1 MCHLQASKRKYMS
14 AENGWLAK
22 RKAFPGATI
31 HILWYW
37 HVWSYL
43 GCLFTYLSSRAI
55 HIESA
60 ISLSIDDDQ
69 WWIVFVVWLTDER
82 RSLFSSRDHC
92 QRPSPSRISDTPR
105 AGFEP
110 AQNLSS
116 GFDEWSCAVVIT
128 TTPRRQDAFIQALWR
143 FVSRR
148 GNVRVIR
155 TDKGRN
161 YVGASAELNKAFS
174 EMNLYQMFIVQFRYV
189 QCNYWQWN
197 QGLLCHPQESF
208 RKKTYI
214 VGNSG
219 DVCNT

>member
-1 MCHLQASKRKYMS
+1 MADLPKERLSQ
-14 AENGWLAK
+14 E
-22 RKAFPGATI
+22 PP
-31 HILWYW
+31 
-37 HVWSYL
+37 
-43 GCLFTYLSSRAI
+43 FTYCGIDMFGPILGVFSHIFQVEQFILNLQFHYLSMM
-55 HIESA
+55 
-60 ISLSIDDDQ
+60 ISDEL
-69 WWIVFVVWLTDER
+69 WIVNCDDE

-174 EMNLYQMFIVQFRYV
+174 EMNLYQIFIVQFRYV